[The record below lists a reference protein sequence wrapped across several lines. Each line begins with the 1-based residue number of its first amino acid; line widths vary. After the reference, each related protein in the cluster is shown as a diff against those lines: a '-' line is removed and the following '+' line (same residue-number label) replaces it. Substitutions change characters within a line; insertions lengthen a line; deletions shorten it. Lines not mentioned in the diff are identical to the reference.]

1 MAEFHLTPA
10 IQGVALTIRGESIFI
25 PLETCQELGQALVAV
40 PAGGGATNHLSQHQ
54 TGFIDYTKDTSFK
67 G

>member
-1 MAEFHLTPA
+1 MADFNLTPSPR
-10 IQGVALTIRGESIFI
+10 GVALTIRGESIFI

-40 PAGGGATNHLSQHQ
+40 PARAGATSHLVSHQ
-54 TGFIDYTKDTSFK
+54 TSFLDYTKDPSFK